1 MERRNLYLDIAVV
14 AIIAALLA
22 AGLFGYLVALLG
34 GVLVSLAF
42 LHA

>member
-22 AGLFGYLVALLG
+22 AGLLGYLAALFG
-34 GVLVSLAF
+34 GVLVSLPL
-42 LHA
+42 LHD